1 MPSAQ
6 FSDLKQASVYI
17 TGGGSGIGAAI
28 TEGFVAQGAKVAFIG
43 RSDATAF
50 ANDLAE
56 KYDNPPLFIQG
67 DITDIGALQASMA
80 QAKDAHGPITCLINN
95 AANDARHSTADVK
108 KIFGTRW
115 CKSISKPTSLP
126 AKPPYRR
133 CKPPALAQS

>member
-6 FSDLKQASVYI
+6 YSDLKEASVYI

-56 KYDNPPLFIQG
+56 K
-67 DITDIGALQASMA
+67 
-80 QAKDAHGPITCLINN
+80 
-95 AANDARHSTADVK
+95 
-108 KIFGTRW
+108 
-115 CKSISKPTSLP
+115 
-126 AKPPYRR
+126 
-133 CKPPALAQS
+133 

>member
-56 KYDNPPLFIQG
+56 KYDNHRCSFKGTSPTPVRSNPAWHRPK
-67 DITDIGALQASMA
+67 T
-80 QAKDAHGPITCLINN
+80 
-95 AANDARHSTADVK
+95 RTAP
-108 KIFGTRW
+108 
-115 CKSISKPTSLP
+115 SP
-126 AKPPYRR
+126 A
-133 CKPPALAQS
+133 